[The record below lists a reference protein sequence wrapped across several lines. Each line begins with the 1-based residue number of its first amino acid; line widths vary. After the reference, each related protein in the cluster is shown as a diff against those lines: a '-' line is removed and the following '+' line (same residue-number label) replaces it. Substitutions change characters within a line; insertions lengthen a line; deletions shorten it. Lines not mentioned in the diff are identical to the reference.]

1 MSARIAVIGG
11 GIMGRGI
18 AQALAGEGAVVSVV
32 ESSERVADELRALDI
47 PGITVDDLEGALAR
61 CELVIEAAPENL
73 ELKLDIWRRID
84 ELAPKDAILATN
96 TSSFDIDE
104 LATAIAEPA
113 RFLGLHWFHP
123 ATVIPCVEVVSGT
136 ATSEATVESAVA
148 LMSDLGKWPLR
159 VRTSPGFIANRLQFA
174 LFREAVLC
182 WEEGLASAEEIDDIV
197 RASFGPRLGMLG
209 PLMSADLGGLDTYLS
224 ILGYLETHLGERFRP
239 PAALTAMVAEGR
251 LGAKSGDGILGLAP
265 DEYAA
270 AAAGLALSLPAAYS
284 RPRPRE

>member
-18 AQALAGEGAVVSVV
+18 ARALAAEGAVVSVV
-32 ESSERVADELRALDI
+32 EPSERVADELRAL
-47 PGITVDDLEGALAR
+47 GITVADLASALAE
-61 CELVIEAAPENL
+61 CDLVIEAAPENL

-84 ELAPKDAILATN
+84 ELAPEGAILATN

-104 LATAIAEPA
+104 LATAVADPA

-136 ATSEATVESAVA
+136 ATSTEAVETATA
-148 LMSDLGKWPLR
+148 LMSEFGKWPIR

-224 ILGYLETHLGERFRP
+224 ILGYLDTHLGERFSP
-239 PAALTAMVAEGR
+239 PAALAAMVAEGR
-251 LGAKSGDGILGLAP
+251 LGAKSGDGIRGLAP
-265 DEYAA
+265 EEYAA
-270 AAAGLALSLPAAYS
+270 AAAELASSLPAAYS
-284 RPRPRE
+284 RPKPRE